1 MVTEDLRTDV
11 YPNQPI
17 SKNTRKALNRIKEV
31 RKKIAVLQ
39 RDYDINTE
47 MYINSYY
54 CPLMEQWVQDTP
66 WEDIAKQVDSS
77 EGDIV
82 RIFKR
87 VVDVLRQLTILPNLS
102 EELKA
107 NAKIAI
113 QCILKEPVDVD

>member
-1 MVTEDLRTDV
+1 
-11 YPNQPI
+11 
-17 SKNTRKALNRIKEV
+17 
-31 RKKIAVLQ
+31 
-39 RDYDINTE
+39 
-47 MYINSYY
+47 
-54 CPLMEQWVQDTP
+54 MEQWVLETP

-102 EELKA
+102 EELKD

-113 QCILKEPVDVD
+113 KAILKEPVDVD

>member
-1 MVTEDLRTDV
+1 
-11 YPNQPI
+11 
-17 SKNTRKALNRIKEV
+17 
-31 RKKIAVLQ
+31 
-39 RDYDINTE
+39 

-54 CPLMEQWVQDTP
+54 SPLMEQWVLETP

-87 VVDVLRQLTILPNLS
+87 TVDVLRQLTILPNLS

-107 NAKIAI
+107 NAKTAI
-113 QCILKEPVDVD
+113 TAILKEPVDVD

>member
-1 MVTEDLRTDV
+1 MTNIILSGCNGKMGQV
-11 YPNQPI
+11 
-17 SKNTRKALNRIKEV
+17 
-31 RKKIAVLQ
+31 IARLLSQDDDAKVIFG
-39 RDYDINTE
+39 YDINTE

-113 QCILKEPVDVD
+113 QVILKEPVDVD